1 MTGWL
6 TKVTFYHARVYCT
19 TLEMLVRRAGA
30 EDVASQRPITIDF
43 DGHTL
48 AGSRP
53 SRAYGVEGG
62 KWVFT
67 VALVDTSYGDLG

>member
-1 MTGWL
+1 
-6 TKVTFYHARVYCT
+6 
-19 TLEMLVRRAGA
+19 MLVRRAGA

-43 DGHTL
+43 DGHGHTL
-48 AGSRP
+48 AGPRP
-53 SRAYGVEGG
+53 IRAYGVEGG

>member
-1 MTGWL
+1 M
-6 TKVTFYHARVYCT
+6 
-19 TLEMLVRRAGA
+19 RRAGA

-53 SRAYGVEGG
+53 IRAYGVEGG

>member
-1 MTGWL
+1 M
-6 TKVTFYHARVYCT
+6 
-19 TLEMLVRRAGA
+19 RRAGA

-43 DGHTL
+43 DGHGHTL
-48 AGSRP
+48 AGPRP
-53 SRAYGVEGG
+53 IRAYGVEGG